1 MDTTKVPPK
10 LFYFSG
16 YIKVIHISRVVT
28 LVTLELGTYVSR
40 IPFIKEVLFNK
51 FQFYI
56 NWKKSMLNVHLF
68 FEVIGDCRDG
78 WTKFQGSCY
87 LFASD
92 QANWPEAQVIIMFD
106 LSTPYLYKNTGFDK
120 KKKSF
125 V

>member
-1 MDTTKVPPK
+1 MIFGNF
-10 LFYFSG
+10 LFRLLSVF
-16 YIKVIHISRVVT
+16 
-28 LVTLELGTYVSR
+28 
-40 IPFIKEVLFNK
+40 FIF
-51 FQFYI
+51 
-56 NWKKSMLNVHLF
+56 NVHLF

-120 KKKSF
+120 KKEEF
-125 V
+125 CLIL

>member
-1 MDTTKVPPK
+1 MYRASPSLKKFYLTSFSFTLIERNLFRLSSVDDFWQFSIQTTEC
-10 LFYFSG
+10 F
-16 YIKVIHISRVVT
+16 
-28 LVTLELGTYVSR
+28 
-40 IPFIKEVLFNK
+40 FIFNV
-51 FQFYI
+51 Y
-56 NWKKSMLNVHLF
+56 LF

-120 KKKSF
+120 KKEEF
-125 V
+125 CLIL